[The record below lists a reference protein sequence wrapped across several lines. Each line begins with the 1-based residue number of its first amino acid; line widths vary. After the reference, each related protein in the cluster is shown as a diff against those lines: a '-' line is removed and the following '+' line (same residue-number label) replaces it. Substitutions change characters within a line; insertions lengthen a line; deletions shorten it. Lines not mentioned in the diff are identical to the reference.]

1 MSNHEELNELLDQVA
16 KSERPRVVVRWVDEQ
31 RPIPEQEAGIT
42 IKRVTNVTVTTS
54 IDGEAVRR
62 EFDVD
67 RETAAAEIAARG
79 IEVLWRNDNF
89 GR

>member
-1 MSNHEELNELLDQVA
+1 MPQRKELAELLDRVA
-16 KSERPRVVVRWVDEQ
+16 ESERPRVVVRWVDEQ
-31 RPIPEQEAGIT
+31 RPLPEDGGGIT
-42 IKRVTNVTVTTS
+42 IRRVTEIIVTTS
-54 IDGEAVRR
+54 IDGDAIR
-62 EFDVD
+62 ESFEVD

>member
-1 MSNHEELNELLDQVA
+1 MPQRAELAKLLDRVA
-16 KSERPRVVVRWVDEQ
+16 ESDRPRAVVRWVDEQ
-31 RPIPEQEAGIT
+31 RPLPEAEGGIT
-42 IKRVTNVTVTTS
+42 IRRVTEIIVTTS
-54 IDGEAVRR
+54 IDGQAVR
-62 EFDVD
+62 ETFEVD

>member
-1 MSNHEELNELLDQVA
+1 MPQRSELADLLDRVA
-16 KSERPRVVVRWVDEQ
+16 ASDRPRVVVRWIDEQ
-31 RPIPEQEAGIT
+31 RPLPEEEGGFTIT
-42 IKRVTNVTVTTS
+42 RVTQITVTTS
-54 IDGEAVRR
+54 IDGEAIR
-62 EFDVD
+62 ETFEVD